1 MLLILEMGRPFA
13 GLMQISTVGVAA
25 LTHCRKKVKPW
36 LMSAIDPKRTSLS
49 FY

>member
-25 LTHCRKKVKPW
+25 LTHCRKKSETLADV
-36 LMSAIDPKRTSLS
+36 R
-49 FY
+49 Y